1 MAQVDEMS
9 SRYRDLH
16 MLYQSHIT
24 DLSQKI
30 EYLLENYVLSATQDS
45 FTFPDGE
52 TWHKVDPKISSL
64 MQADGFPD

>member
-1 MAQVDEMS
+1 MAQVGGAS

-16 MLYQSHIT
+16 LLYQSHIT
-24 DLSQKI
+24 DLSNKI
-30 EYLLENYVLSATQDS
+30 EYLLENYVLLETQDS

-52 TWHKVDPKISSL
+52 RWSRSNPKTSSL

>member
-1 MAQVDEMS
+1 MAQIGEGS

-16 MLYQSHIT
+16 LLYQSHIT
-24 DLSQKI
+24 ELSQKI
-30 EYLLENYVLSATQDS
+30 EYLLEHYVLNELQDS

-52 TWHKVDPKISSL
+52 TWRKADPKTSSL